1 VCRPVGTVPPTG
13 TDVVVAGW
21 IGGKARTVQRR
32 WGDVDSAAIVRM
44 RAVRARFGGG
54 TAIVGELRSGFS
66 LGGGDGR
73 RRSEGLFVVLSFS
86 LDLSLL
92 RSLLVFGNL
101 EVWKFGNLEV
111 WREPANGFRIWN
123 TNFGIR

>member
-1 VCRPVGTVPPTG
+1 VPWSERIVCRPVGTVPPTG

-73 RRSEGLFVVLSFS
+73 RRSEGLFVVLSF
-86 LDLSLL
+86 
-92 RSLLVFGNL
+92 GI
-101 EVWKFGNLEV
+101 WKFGSLEIWKFGSLEV